1 MHIFVNG
8 LSGKMGTS
16 ISHRANKAKNI
27 FIIDSIK
34 DCDAVIDFS
43 RPEST
48 MEIIN
53 QCKKHNKPIVIGT
66 TGFNHEQ
73 LEEINNASQ
82 VDSNI
87 TLLQYEQGYF
97 LFKRNNKRLPQKK

>member
-8 LSGKMGTS
+8 LSGKMGIS
-16 ISHRANKAKNI
+16 ISHRANEAKNI

-48 MEIIN
+48 MAIIN

-73 LEEINNASQ
+73 LEEINNASKA
-82 VDSNI
+82 I
-87 TLLQYEQGYF
+87 PILLSYNMSKGIFF
-97 LFKRNNKRLPQKK
+97 LKESIKDFLK